1 MIVERR
7 RKTTVDADFPYAED
21 IARLRLLYRLQAGAG
36 DLLVIGAA
44 QMASELARDWP
55 GKCRLAGS
63 WRSVGVTEGP
73 FDVVALP
80 GWSAGAVHDPATRDE
95 LRRVHDLLR
104 PGGWVIGH
112 AEQACTLRRM
122 LGGRGWWAALRPDRF
137 VGRPTGCV
145 AALSTAGFE
154 APSVWYVRP
163 NIAAPMGLI
172 PTDPA
177 AARAEF
183 LRSVRATRGHYSM
196 FGYVPRLLLAR
207 LGLGGLQQGQ
217 LFFWARRPC

>member
-1 MIVERR
+1 M
-7 RKTTVDADFPYAED
+7 DADFPYAED
-21 IARLRLLYRLQAGAG
+21 IARLRLLYRLQATTG

-55 GKCRLAGS
+55 GRCRLAGS
-63 WRSVGVTEGP
+63 WRSVGVSEGP

-80 GWSAGAVHDPATRDE
+80 GWAAGGVRDAATGDE

-112 AEQACTLRRM
+112 ADQACTLRRM
-122 LGGRGWWAALRPDRF
+122 LAGRGWWAALRPETF
-137 VGRPTGCV
+137 VRRPPGCI
-145 AALSTAGFE
+145 AALQSAGFA
-154 APSVWYVRP
+154 APEVWYVRP

-172 PTDPA
+172 PTEPT

-183 LRSVRATRGHYSM
+183 LRSVRATRGHYSLP
-196 FGYVPRLLLAR
+196 GYVPRLLLAW

>member
-1 MIVERR
+1 MRAADGTAR
-7 RKTTVDADFPYAED
+7 VDADFPYAED
-21 IARLRLLYRLQAGAG
+21 IARLRLLYRLQVTSG

-55 GKCRLAGS
+55 GRCRLAGS
-63 WRSVGVTEGP
+63 SRSVGAQEGA

-80 GWSAGAVHDPATRDE
+80 GWLVGSTREPATRDE
-95 LRRVHDLLR
+95 LKRVHGLLR

-112 AEQACTLRRM
+112 IEQACTLRRL
-122 LGGRGWWAALRPDRF
+122 LGGRGWWAALRPERA
-137 VGRPTGCV
+137 VGHPAGCA
-145 AALSTAGFE
+145 AALADAGFE
-154 APSVWYVRP
+154 APAVWYVRP

-172 PTDPA
+172 PADRV

-183 LRSVRATRGHYSM
+183 LRSVRAMRGHYSV
-196 FGYVPRLLLAR
+196 FGYAPRLLLAW